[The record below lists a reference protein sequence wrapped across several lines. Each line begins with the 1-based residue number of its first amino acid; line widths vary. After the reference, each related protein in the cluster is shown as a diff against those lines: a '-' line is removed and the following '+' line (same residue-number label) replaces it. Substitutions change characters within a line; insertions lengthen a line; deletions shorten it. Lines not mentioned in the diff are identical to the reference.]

1 MEISALTEGQVLTWH
16 DGSGNKAGDIYM
28 DSSDNFVIRNTSSV
42 AERLRIG
49 PAGQI
54 GLSGANY
61 GTPGQVL
68 VSAGTNAAPSWQD
81 GSNITGFSTDKISE
95 GNTEAEVVDT
105 GSDGHFKVTTE
116 GTERL
121 RVTHQG

>member
-1 MEISALTEGQVLTWH
+1 MEISAQQRGRVLTWH

-61 GTPGQVL
+61 GTL
-68 VSAGTNAAPSWQD
+68 V
-81 GSNITGFSTDKISE
+81 
-95 GNTEAEVVDT
+95 
-105 GSDGHFKVTTE
+105 
-116 GTERL
+116 RY
-121 RVTHQG
+121 